1 MQSTQSEVK
10 INNKKVD
17 NGLNEDLK
25 VITSFNSGKM
35 TPFTELFWEQQKR
48 LFTLPSYWVC
58 HHPVIIRFSL
68 YVPAKSP
75 SA

>member
-25 VITSFNSGKM
+25 EITSFNSGKM
-35 TPFTELFWEQQKR
+35 TPFTELFW
-48 LFTLPSYWVC
+48 
-58 HHPVIIRFSL
+58 
-68 YVPAKSP
+68 
-75 SA
+75 

>member
-25 VITSFNSGKM
+25 EITSFNSGKM
-35 TPFTELFWEQQKR
+35 TPFTELFWKQQKR

-58 HHPVIIRFSL
+58 HHRVIIRFSL
-68 YVPAKSP
+68 
-75 SA
+75 